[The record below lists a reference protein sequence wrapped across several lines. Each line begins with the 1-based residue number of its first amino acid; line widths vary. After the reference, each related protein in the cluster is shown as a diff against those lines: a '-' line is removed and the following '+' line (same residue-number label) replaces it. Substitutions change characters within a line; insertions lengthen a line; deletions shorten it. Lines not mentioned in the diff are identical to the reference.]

1 MNHEGPAKA
10 GPSALK
16 RERIAAVLS
25 IVILGLDPRIHPR
38 GTASLCGVDPR
49 VKPEDDGGE
58 VGGMRKEGAKA
69 KAKARER

>member
-25 IVILGLDPRIHPR
+25 IVILGLDPRIHPSARPEFERWILGSSNR
-38 GTASLCGVDPR
+38 GVI
-49 VKPEDDGGE
+49 
-58 VGGMRKEGAKA
+58 
-69 KAKARER
+69 ERGLFGIGRLH

>member
-1 MNHEGPAKA
+1 M
-10 GPSALK
+10 
-16 RERIAAVLS
+16 LS
-25 IVILGLDPRIHPR
+25 VVILGLDPRIHPN
-38 GTASLCGVDPR
+38 GTALLCGVDPR